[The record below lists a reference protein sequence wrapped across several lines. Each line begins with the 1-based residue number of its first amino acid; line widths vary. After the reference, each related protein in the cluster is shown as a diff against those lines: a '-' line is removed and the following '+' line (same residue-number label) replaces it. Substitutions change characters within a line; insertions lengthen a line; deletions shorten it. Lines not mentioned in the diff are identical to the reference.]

1 MEEKEKLIESIR
13 AAFMGE
19 QYPGDMDIVYDN
31 TGFYLDVEEIKQKL
45 IGKSWQEADKEFLF
59 SERNDA
65 PHFFSKAGFKY
76 YIPAFMT
83 AAVAYY
89 DEMDD
94 LPDAL
99 IGKFTFP
106 EERDIA
112 ELEAAAKAGNALL
125 PQFAAEPGDF
135 FQRRLGGLAEEQRRF
150 AEYMAEFN
158 DAQCKVIRAFL
169 EYMQRCYDRGDLYNN
184 PAVAVERYWKDF

>member
-31 TGFYLDVEEIKQKL
+31 TGYYLDVEEIKQKL

-65 PHFFSKAGFKY
+65 SHFFSKAGFKY
-76 YIPAFMT
+76 YIPAFMA

-94 LPDAL
+94 LPDTL

-135 FQRRLGGLAEEQRRF
+135 FQRRQHHGRAGSCRKGRRSGRRGQARNGERTHCAGENRGQGGYHRHG
-150 AEYMAEFN
+150 
-158 DAQCKVIRAFL
+158 DK
-169 EYMQRCYDRGDLYNN
+169 DRG
-184 PAVAVERYWKDF
+184 RRTH